1 MPRFVVAVLIAAFAA
16 AVVASPS
23 DAASRKKHAAKHP
36 TEVAAASTPDR
47 YGLPGSYYP
56 APPFAFF
63 LLPGPW
69 WLPAHP

>member
-1 MPRFVVAVLIAAFAA
+1 MSRFVVAVLIAAFTA
-16 AVVASPS
+16 AVVAAPS
-23 DAASRKKHAAKHP
+23 EASSRKKHAAKHP
-36 TEVAAASTPDR
+36 TEVAEASTPDR

-56 APPFAFF
+56 APPFPFF